1 MYVDDNVIA
10 APNKKISKQVRNIL
24 SKVYP
29 LKDLSEATRFLS
41 FQIIRDRVN
50 NRIFIN
56 QTKYAKAI
64 LARFRYEDINPIKT
78 PIACFNYLTTSTR
91 PDMTYTVGKPS
102 QANASPSKAY
112 LRAMKHLFR
121 HLKGTV
127 YYGINHLS
135 QSDVDSIPVS
145 SDGDQSSAQRRTTP
159 DTSFMGTGS
168 LKKARRSRGRRV

>member
-78 PIACFNYLTTSTR
+78 PIASHEELPTT
-91 PDMTYTVGKPS
+91 
-102 QANASPSKAY
+102 
-112 LRAMKHLFR
+112 
-121 HLKGTV
+121 
-127 YYGINHLS
+127 
-135 QSDVDSIPVS
+135 
-145 SDGDQSSAQRRTTP
+145 
-159 DTSFMGTGS
+159 
-168 LKKARRSRGRRV
+168 